1 MRQKILCVEDE
12 QLFQAMIRE
21 TLRDYQVT
29 MARSLVEAK
38 SHLETTRF
46 DAIILDILLPDGDG
60 LKFWAQMHSSA
71 NCVGVPIMFVTG
83 QTDISNKV
91 LAFSVGADDFIAKPF
106 DPIEL
111 KIRIERRLKSAER
124 AGHSNS
130 FRWGNL
136 LLDLTRQKAFH
147 IVNDK
152 EVDLTLTSTEIKI
165 LHLFGKRLDQ
175 VFSRE
180 QILTEVWGNA
190 NVSDRTVDSHVA
202 HLRSKIKDTDVEIQT
217 MKNLGYYLKKKA

>member
-1 MRQKILCVEDE
+1 
-12 QLFQAMIRE
+12 MIRE

-29 MARSLVEAK
+29 MARSLSEAK
-38 SHLETTRF
+38 SQLETTRF

-60 LKFWAQMHSSA
+60 LKFWAQMHNSP
-71 NCVGVPIMFVTG
+71 NCAGVPIMFVTG

-111 KIRIERRLKSAER
+111 KIRIERRLKTAER
-124 AGHSNS
+124 AGSSNS

-147 IVNDK
+147 VVNDK
-152 EVDLTLTSTEIKI
+152 EVDLMLTSTEIKI

-217 MKNLGYYLKKKA
+217 MKNLGYYLKKKS